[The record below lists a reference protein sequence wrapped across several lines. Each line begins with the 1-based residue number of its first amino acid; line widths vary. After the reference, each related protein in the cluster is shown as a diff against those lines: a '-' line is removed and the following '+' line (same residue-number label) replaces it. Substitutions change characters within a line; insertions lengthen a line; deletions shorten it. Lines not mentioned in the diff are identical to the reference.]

1 MPPIVMP
8 CNDDLRSRIFKART
22 SFLYVDEWRQWS
34 GTEVTVVSKVQHQ
47 TSTFKSDSPC
57 CTSFDILPPGRS
69 MKAISGVLE
78 SPWAALSTRRIIS
91 LIGGDFWQIEWV
103 KKVVTLCRARP
114 ISPPH
119 QNCTPSVHFWP
130 NWRYNN
136 HSKAL
141 FKLYRL
147 VSLLTQQIMMIVTT
161 KISKSDLPP

>member
-1 MPPIVMP
+1 MIFRPESSKRGHHSFTSMSGGSDLVLKSQSYQK
-8 CNDDLRSRIFKART
+8 CNIK
-22 SFLYVDEWRQWS
+22 
-34 GTEVTVVSKVQHQ
+34 HQ
-47 TSTFKSDSPC
+47 LKSDSPC